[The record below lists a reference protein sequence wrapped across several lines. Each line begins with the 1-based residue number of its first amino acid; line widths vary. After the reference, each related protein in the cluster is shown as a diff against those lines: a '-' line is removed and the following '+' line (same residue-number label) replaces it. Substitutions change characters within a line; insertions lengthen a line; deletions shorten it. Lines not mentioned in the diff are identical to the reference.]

1 MTNSQDV
8 SADLL
13 RSSQYQSSQTNIVV
27 TNYVHPDFET
37 DKSETGNMMEREPLS
52 DGETSINI
60 QLPPKEDGDQSDI
73 SKSVFRVDMLGTEG
87 NGSETPTPINSNQNS
102 KMRLKQ

>member
-1 MTNSQDV
+1 M

-13 RSSQYQSSQTNIVV
+13 RSSQYQSSQTNPVG
-27 TNYVHPDFET
+27 TANVHPDFET
-37 DKSETGNMMEREPLS
+37 DKSETGYVLEKEPPS
-52 DGETSINI
+52 DGETSFNI

-73 SKSVFRVDMLGTEG
+73 SKSVFRADMFGTDG

-102 KMRLKQ
+102 KQRTV